1 MNKRSEGSQYCA
13 ENVPLLRL
21 TVETKRASLLTQRMV
36 RAVQEIIVLSTSLP
50 SFIDKETKGRITNQ
64 LEALWLVG

>member
-1 MNKRSEGSQYCA
+1 M
-13 ENVPLLRL
+13 RL

-36 RAVQEIIVLSTSLP
+36 RAVQEIIALSTSLP
-50 SFIDKETKGRITNQ
+50 SFIDKEPKGRITNQ